1 MNFENVFFNQYGRVR
16 SGWRFAAF
24 LFSFYLTGFLI
35 IFAFLLILK
44 GFPDVSSQTGLLAF
58 VVPSAILSA
67 LAVFFGWFYG
77 KIFEDLP
84 FRALGC
90 WFTPNWLKD
99 LILGLIIGAFSISVA
114 VLISS
119 LFGGLRFEVNGS
131 PDTMSILLT
140 SGLTLVIFSVVAFG
154 EEVLFRGYL
163 LQTMSRAK
171 LFWLGALLTSLLFA
185 SAHNNN
191 PNATVFSWFNT
202 FIAGFWLAIAYWK
215 TRNIWFPF
223 GIHLAWNWVQGA
235 FFGIN
240 VSGLSKLATAPLL
253 KVSEQGN
260 LFISGGD
267 YGIEGGIACT
277 VALVVSTL
285 LICFLPVLNP
295 SEEML
300 AFSGEE
306 IPKGESTSP
315 NIRIFRFWK
324 Y

>member
-1 MNFENVFFNQYGRVR
+1 MNSENVFFNRYGRLR
-16 SGWRFAAF
+16 SGWRFSAF
-24 LFSFYLTGFLI
+24 LFSFYLTGFVI
-35 IFAFLLILK
+35 IFVSLLIL
-44 GFPDVSSQTGLLAF
+44 PHSSVVSSQKSLLVF
-58 VVPSAILSA
+58 VVPSAILTF

-99 LILGLIIGAFSISVA
+99 LLFGLIIGAFSISTA
-114 VLISS
+114 VLISN
-119 LFGGLRFEVNGS
+119 LFGGLRLEVNDS
-131 PDTMSILLT
+131 FDLIPILLT
-140 SGLTLVIFSVVAFG
+140 SGMMLIFFSVGAFG

-191 PNATVFSWFNT
+191 PHATVLSWLNT

-240 VSGLSKLATAPLL
+240 VSGLSELAANPLL

-260 LFISGGD
+260 FFISGGN

-277 VALVVSTL
+277 IALVVSTF
-285 LICFLPVLNP
+285 LIWFLPVFNP
-295 SEEML
+295 PEEML

-306 IPKGESTSP
+306 IPKDQVSVQ
-315 NIRIFRFWK
+315 NI
-324 Y
+324 